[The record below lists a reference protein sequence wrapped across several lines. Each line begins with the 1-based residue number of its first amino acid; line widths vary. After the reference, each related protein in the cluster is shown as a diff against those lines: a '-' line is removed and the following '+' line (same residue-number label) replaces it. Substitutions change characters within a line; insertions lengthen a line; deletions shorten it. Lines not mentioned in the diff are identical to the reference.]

1 MNKHEQ
7 LACKYFTYG
16 YNCAQSVFAAFHEEM
31 GMDEKTALRLSS
43 AFGGGMGRLRE
54 VCGAVSG
61 MFMVLGALYGYDD
74 AKNDEAKKLFYTR
87 VQSFADEFK
96 GEYGTI
102 ICRELLGVDGAQKP
116 APTPR
121 NPEFYKKRPCL
132 GFVASAAR
140 IMSEFINENPVT

>member
-1 MNKHEQ
+1 MTKAEKARQ
-7 LACKYFTYG
+7 YFKDG
-16 YNCAQSVFAAFHEEM
+16 YNCCQAVVLAFI
-31 GMDEKTALRLSS
+31 DELDIDKDTAMALASS
-43 AFGGGMGRLRE
+43 FGGGVGRLRE

-74 AKNDEAKKLFYTR
+74 AKNDEAKKLLYTR

-102 ICRELLGVDGAQKP
+102 ICRELLGVGGAQKP